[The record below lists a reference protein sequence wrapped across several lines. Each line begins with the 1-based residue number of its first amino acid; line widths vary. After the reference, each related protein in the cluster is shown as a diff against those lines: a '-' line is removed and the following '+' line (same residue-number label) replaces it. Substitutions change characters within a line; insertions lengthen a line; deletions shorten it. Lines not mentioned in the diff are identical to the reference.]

1 MEEQGLGFGFYAR
14 MAGLVAVLGIAGLIV
29 MLILTRAAYAW
40 GVFGALAL
48 LAVVLLVFGWFYDR
62 RQVKRYDEE

>member
-1 MEEQGLGFGFYAR
+1 
-14 MAGLVAVLGIAGLIV
+14 